1 MNKYAI
7 LGLCTLGLAACA
19 DLSQYTAAD
28 SNASAQT
35 KMKACL
41 LTEANSRLQAGT
53 LFTNTIKAT
62 ASDMVSTCMK
72 KLMLQSAGISEESQ
86 ATAQSIITNLKNMSG
101 TN

>member
-1 MNKYAI
+1 MNKYVL
-7 LGLCTLGLAACA
+7 LGFCVLGLAACA

-28 SNASAQT
+28 SSAPAQT

-41 LTEANSRLQAGT
+41 LSEANTRLQAGT

-62 ASDMVSTCMK
+62 ASDMVSTCTK
-72 KLMLQSAGISEESQ
+72 KLMLESAGISEESQ
-86 ATAQSIITNLKNMSG
+86 TAAQSIISNLKTLSG